1 VKKRQKKVLTR
12 AEVISWLQRRHWL
25 RLHMFVIV
33 TATFLAGLL
42 TTKLLMIS
50 GVDLLWLRYAIA
62 VCAAYLAFLIIIRL
76 WIWYVCSG
84 SVVEDS
90 VDAVDLFVRS
100 MNKVEWVEWDELG
113 GGGQFGGGG
122 ASGTWETAD
131 GVPVEMEISTA
142 PSKFVSSGGGSDKSG
157 CLSFDIGGDEGCFVV
172 ILLAVF
178 VGVLLI
184 AGGYLIYAA
193 PAILG
198 EAVFEA
204 LLAAALV
211 RRTKKMAAAG
221 WAGSIFQSTV
231 WIFLAVLAFS
241 ITLGWYA
248 QKSCPEARRV
258 RDAINCG
265 AAARESHPR

>member
-1 VKKRQKKVLTR
+1 VRKRQKKVLTR
-12 AEVISWLQRRHWL
+12 AEVIAWLQRRHWL
-25 RLHMFVIV
+25 RLHMFLIV
-33 TATFLAGLL
+33 AATFLAGLL
-42 TTKLLMIS
+42 TTKLLMNS

-62 VCAAYLAFLIIIRL
+62 VCAAYLTFLVIIRI
-76 WIWYVCSG
+76 WIWYVCYG
-84 SVVEDS
+84 GGYDS
-90 VDAVDLFVRS
+90 SDGIDLFVRS
-100 MNKVEWVEWDELG
+100 MDKVEWAELG
-113 GGGQFGGGG
+113 GGGEFGGGG
-122 ASGTWETAD
+122 ASGTWATPD

-142 PSKFVSSGGGSDKSG
+142 PSKLAGSGGGSDKSG

-172 ILLAVF
+172 ILLAVL

-193 PAILG
+193 PAIMG

-211 RRTKKMAAAG
+211 RRTKKFAAAG
-221 WAGSIFQSTV
+221 WGGSIFQATI
-231 WIFLAVLAFS
+231 WIFLAVLAIS

-258 RDAINCG
+258 RDAINCVS
-265 AAARESHPR
+265 AARESHLR

>member
-1 VKKRQKKVLTR
+1 MKKRQKKVLTR
-12 AEVISWLQRRHWL
+12 AEVISWLQRRHWV
-25 RLHMFVIV
+25 RVHMFLIV

-62 VCAAYLAFLIIIRL
+62 VCAAYLTFLVIIRI

-90 VDAVDLFVRS
+90 VDAVDLFVRTMDRVGS
-100 MNKVEWVEWDELG
+100 VEWEELG

-122 ASGTWETAD
+122 ASGTWETPD

-142 PSKFVSSGGGSDKSG
+142 PSKLVSSGGGSGKSG
-157 CLSFDIGGDEGCFVV
+157 GFSFDIGGDEGCFVV

-178 VGVLLI
+178 VGVLFL

-211 RRTKKMAAAG
+211 RRTKKLAAAG
-221 WAGSIFQSTV
+221 WAGSIFKATV

-241 ITLGWYA
+241 VVLGWYA

-265 AAARESHPR
+265 AVGSSQ

>member
-1 VKKRQKKVLTR
+1 LKKRRKVLTR

-25 RLHMFVIV
+25 RLHMFLIV
-33 TATFLAGLL
+33 TATFLAGLV

-50 GVDLLWLRYAIA
+50 GVDLLWLRYALA
-62 VCAAYLAFLIIIRL
+62 VCAAYLTFLVIIRL
-76 WIWYVCSG
+76 WIWYVCYGVSYDG
-84 SVVEDS
+84 SDGI
-90 VDAVDLFVRS
+90 DLFVRQ
-100 MNKVEWVEWDELG
+100 MDKVEWVELG

-122 ASGTWETAD
+122 ASGTWATPD

-142 PSKFVSSGGGSDKSG
+142 PTKLAAGGGSDKSG

-172 ILLAVF
+172 ILLAVL

-184 AGGYLIYAA
+184 AGGYLVYAA

-211 RRTKKMAAAG
+211 RRTKKLAAAG

-248 QKSCPEARRV
+248 QKSCPEARRI
-258 RDAINCG
+258 RDAINCSVG
-265 AAARESHPR
+265 SAQ